1 MPLLQS
7 DFSLQMQTP
16 CCLLVFTIKA
26 GRGSFMIFTS
36 RTAFCFRCLLHIY
49 IHILLKRQYNFH
61 NLSHIL
67 NSTLIASNSNMKDIG
82 IFDNI

>member
-7 DFSLQMQTP
+7 DFPLQMQIP

-36 RTAFCFRCLLHIY
+36 YTAFCFRCVLHIY

-82 IFDNI
+82 KFDNV